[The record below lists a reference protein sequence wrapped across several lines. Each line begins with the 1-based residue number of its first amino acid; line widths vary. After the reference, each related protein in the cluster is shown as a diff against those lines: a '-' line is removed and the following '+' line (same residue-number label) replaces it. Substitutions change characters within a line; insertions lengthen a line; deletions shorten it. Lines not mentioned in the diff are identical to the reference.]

1 MIAEDTSLDQ
11 TPERPDAVPSR
22 TWLVGLAAATVVL
35 AAICIALEV
44 VINVASPTGNGTGP
58 SNIVGGLGVLSP
70 SLAFTFVGFVI
81 VSRRSTN
88 PIGWMMCALGSAY
101 IVSILLGDTAH
112 YLYSG
117 RHDHGPGV
125 FGLQIVGQILFP
137 VFLLCLGALLNIFPT
152 GRPAGPRRALV
163 LRWGTWLTVVFIA
176 LAIFSPGR
184 MQNIPANNPIALP
197 FVPEIFGAFAFFIP
211 LAIILMGVAS
221 LVRRFW
227 VARGTE
233 RQQLKWFMYGAVI
246 AVVLFFGALASSFWW
261 LMAGMSLIPI
271 ATGVAILQYRLWD
284 IDVLINR
291 TIVYGALTASLGA
304 LYAGGVLGIQAM
316 LGSATGQSSAVAV
329 AVSTLAIAALFAPL
343 RRRIQVGIDRRFF
356 RRRYDATQA
365 LTGLSLKLRDEIDL
379 DRLRAEVLA
388 VVHEV
393 IQPADASLW
402 LRESAEP
409 PSERRSAL

>member
-1 MIAEDTSLDQ
+1 MIADT
-11 TPERPDAVPSR
+11 TRGAATIEPARP
-22 TWLVGLAAATVVL
+22 WLVRLAAATVVL
-35 AAICIALEV
+35 AAVGFALEI
-44 VINVASPTGNGTGP
+44 VIWLGVSAASFVGP
-58 SNIVGGLGVLSP
+58 SGVAADVGDLSP
-70 SLAFTFVGFVI
+70 ALAFTFVGFLI

-88 PIGWMMCALGSAY
+88 PIGWSMCAVGSAY
-101 IVSILLGDTAH
+101 IGALLLGDSAH

-117 RHDHGPGV
+117 RHDHGPSA
-125 FGLQIVGQILFP
+125 FGLQIVGSILFP
-137 VFLLCLGALLNIFPT
+137 VFLLCLGVLLNIFPT
-152 GRPAGPRRALV
+152 GHPAGPRRALV
-163 LRWGTWLTVVFIA
+163 LRWGARLTAIFVAV
-176 LAIFSPGR
+176 AIFSPGR

-197 FVPEIFGAFAFFIP
+197 FVPEAVGGLALAIP
-211 LAIILMGVAS
+211 LALTVMGIGS

-227 VARGTE
+227 VARGIE

-246 AVVLFFGALASSFWW
+246 AVVLFFGALISGFWT
-261 LMAGMSLIPI
+261 LIAGMNFIPI